1 MISDRPH
8 YLLFSE
14 ASPAPAE
21 ASGAASWRFV
31 LEHVHTDTR
40 FSASDTEPNGRSETG
55 ARASA
60 ERLELLAVVRGLE
73 ALDGP
78 ARVTLVTKSRY
89 VSRGLK
95 RGLAE
100 WRNSGWRWE
109 RFGKLAP
116 IRDADL
122 WQRVDQALKFHDV
135 RCRLWQFSD
144 AFSDESLGDDE
155 TAQADRRALSAS
167 EQIPVRR
174 GRQSGQTGRRGALV
188 AKARRG
194 IRRAAETMSAGSGAM
209 AAG

>member
-1 MISDRPH
+1 MISDQPH

-14 ASPAPAE
+14 AALAPE
-21 ASGAASWRFV
+21 ESSGAASWRFV
-31 LEHVHTDTR
+31 LEHVQTDTR
-40 FSASDTEPNGRSETG
+40 FSASDAEPMSGLDAG

-100 WRNSGWRWE
+100 WRNNGWRWE

-116 IRDADL
+116 VRDADL

-135 RCRLWQFSD
+135 RCRLWQFGD
-144 AFSDESLGDDE
+144 AFSDQSLANDE
-155 TAQADRRALSAS
+155 AVAAERQASPVAG
-167 EQIPVRR
+167 EIPVRMRRQPGQR
-174 GRQSGQTGRRGALV
+174 GGLV

-194 IRRAAETMSAGSGAM
+194 IRRAAATMSAGNNAM